1 MVGPVVAPAGPFT
14 TSRSQPEISNGCVV
28 GAPTPAPPLL
38 KLELV
43 RWVTLTVPDA
53 ARNVSAGVAVA
64 RACPDPT
71 MIIPATAI
79 SAVAAPRIAHT
90 APATATREY
99 RVARRCTYEMTGT
112 GSAPFAGGLDASAR
126 PVFTSLACW

>member
-28 GAPTPAPPLL
+28 GATTPAPPLL

-43 RWVTLTVPDA
+43 RCVTLTVPEA
-53 ARNVSAGVAVA
+53 ARNVSGAA

-71 MIIPATAI
+71 MMIPATAI